1 MSQELKRELMQCQV
15 ALADCRLEKDE
26 VVNELTKLHEQFAN
40 CSTAEYSR
48 ECELKIMALNEQL
61 ETMSGLFAHEREA
74 RLLESDSRIRA
85 IEAEKAKE
93 NEFRL
98 QIERLQK
105 ELLEKCDEIG
115 VMHENVNE
123 ANEEKERFR
132 TAAEQSF
139 ALQEA
144 AAKREEALM
153 NEVQEEE
160 KKRKQVESRC
170 VELLQVK
177 MGLERDVMR
186 LRNEVTALMEA
197 EKEAREEVKEKEKMC
212 VVARKRCDATVRQ
225 IHEDRKQTVMQMA
238 IRWKGEK
245 EENEAREKELK
256 GEIGNLEKQ
265 KEEEK
270 QKGLIRLEEER
281 REREKEVR
289 ELKEEIQRMQREK
302 DDCIANVK
310 KENESMIRQ
319 LKEKQASMLMAR
331 EKALK
336 TQYEQDTA
344 MQLSRQ
350 KEEMERE
357 AENLRSVLEMKLVK
371 AKEAALAEQTRVFQ
385 SELVKCQRESEEK
398 EMEMEKR
405 LVSEKEEME
414 KRLVSEKEEMEKQR
428 MNEKEDL
435 KKLERENE
443 EKREVLENE
452 VKRLKQRVDDLV
464 EAIRA
469 KDEAMRHLM
478 EKQTEDSVGAKEMEK
493 ENQTDELE
501 NRLKAIENE
510 KKRIEE
516 ELDAVRKEHEDSMKR
531 KQRMYV

>member
-61 ETMSGLFAHEREA
+61 ETMSGLLAHEREA

-197 EKEAREEVKEKEKMC
+197 EKESQRRNKE
-212 VVARKRCDATVRQ
+212 
-225 IHEDRKQTVMQMA
+225 
-238 IRWKGEK
+238 
-245 EENEAREKELK
+245 
-256 GEIGNLEKQ
+256 
-265 KEEEK
+265 
-270 QKGLIRLEEER
+270 
-281 REREKEVR
+281 
-289 ELKEEIQRMQREK
+289 
-302 DDCIANVK
+302 
-310 KENESMIRQ
+310 
-319 LKEKQASMLMAR
+319 
-331 EKALK
+331 
-336 TQYEQDTA
+336 
-344 MQLSRQ
+344 
-350 KEEMERE
+350 
-357 AENLRSVLEMKLVK
+357 
-371 AKEAALAEQTRVFQ
+371 
-385 SELVKCQRESEEK
+385 SEL
-398 EMEMEKR
+398 
-405 LVSEKEEME
+405 L
-414 KRLVSEKEEMEKQR
+414 L
-428 MNEKEDL
+428 
-435 KKLERENE
+435 
-443 EKREVLENE
+443 
-452 VKRLKQRVDDLV
+452 
-464 EAIRA
+464 
-469 KDEAMRHLM
+469 
-478 EKQTEDSVGAKEMEK
+478 
-493 ENQTDELE
+493 
-501 NRLKAIENE
+501 
-510 KKRIEE
+510 
-516 ELDAVRKEHEDSMKR
+516 
-531 KQRMYV
+531 